1 MTDCF
6 ANARN
11 DKADWLAAL
20 ELAALELAAME
31 LAAMEL
37 AAMELAA
44 LDFVHPSH
52 LCLHKTVGFINAV
65 KDMLAMTLL
74 RHCERSEAICL
85 RSQ

>member
-1 MTDCF
+1 
-6 ANARN
+6 
-11 DKADWLAAL
+11 
-20 ELAALELAAME
+20 
-31 LAAMEL
+31 MEL